1 MGVENYI
8 KWKDTNIGG
17 NHGFHWTMILWEK
30 KYNYLPALGTP
41 SLNASPTKNPLG
53 HPTAKDPDMTFL
65 QRPRVLHLWLAPPK
79 VSTVSGSCCVRQ
91 GWDACGWHHRT
102 IPGVMLGTCWLR
114 KKGRFFLL
122 ENVVGVCCFLTV
134 YYWYIFL
141 HENP

>member
-1 MGVENYI
+1 MGVENSMKGHQYLQ
-8 KWKDTNIGG
+8 G
-17 NHGFHWTMILWEK
+17 TMDSTEPWFYGRK
-30 KYNYLPALGTP
+30 KRTYLPALGTP
-41 SLNASPTKNPLG
+41 SLNAPPPTKNLLG

-65 QRPRVLHLWLAPPK
+65 QRPRRLHLRLAPPK